1 MFNSLSQQAQ
11 DETLFQSPVT
21 AISRDPQKEVM
32 RISINGTQSQQEY
45 SAVVSTVPLP
55 RLSVMDLSGVNINDD
70 YGQWSAIRELQYGP
84 SVKVGMKFSS
94 PWWETAL
101 PMKIHGGQSFTDL
114 PIRTVWVTLTVRPFE
129 GSDEILM

>member
-1 MFNSLSQQAQ
+1 MFNSLSQKAQ

-32 RISINGTQSQQEY
+32 KISINGTQSQQEY
-45 SAVVSTVPLP
+45 SAVISTVPLP

-70 YGQWSAIRELQYGP
+70 YGQWSAIRELQYG
-84 SVKVGMKFSS
+84 SAVKVGMKFSS

-114 PIRTVWVTLTVRPFE
+114 PIRTV
-129 GSDEILM
+129 